1 MFANGVVNVLY
12 INLSNETYRYEKRS
26 NLKNYIGGTGIAA
39 KLLDENIKPDLDPF
53 APEQPIVFAIGPLNF
68 IMPVC
73 SKVVAAFY
81 SPHTRE
87 YGESHAGGRLGMAM
101 RFTGVDAIVITG
113 KAKHPEYIVIHDG
126 VEFKDA
132 RALWNM
138 SVEDTGK
145 ILRQYTS
152 GSGIRSSLRIGRAGE
167 NLVTYACVNVDT
179 YRHYGRLGLGAVMG
193 AKLLKG
199 MVVIGD
205 NSIPIPREQKK
216 KYRKIYDKVYD
227 RVRNTDLMEKYH
239 GVGTAINIMHLNE
252 INSLPSLNLTTAKI
266 DFASEISGERFARE
280 NLVRKVA
287 CSGCPIGCIHIG
299 QFRREFDSGYEYETV
314 SLSYDHELVFALGS
328 FLGLK
333 TPSEILQLIDVVERE
348 GLDAIS
354 TGIVLG
360 WATECYR
367 KGIISVDDTLMPLD
381 FGILPNYMVA
391 VHYIATAKNDF
402 YRTLGKGAAYAAE
415 KYGGPEF
422 ACHLGKNEM
431 PGYHTGYGSVVGFT
445 VGSRHSHLDNAG
457 YSFDQNRTDP
467 ADMARLLFEEEIER
481 NILTSLV
488 ICLFARKVYT
498 RDTVLEC
505 LDAVGLPLNS
515 EDLTIAGR
523 DILKLK
529 YDIKKKLGF
538 SLNNIKIP
546 ARFFET
552 PTANGRL
559 EENTAFSILEQFR
572 NRIEALY
579 E

>member
-1 MFANGVVNVLY
+1 MLTQDFINVLY
-12 INLSNETYRYEKRS
+12 INLDLENYRYEKRS
-26 NLKNYIGGTGIAA
+26 DLKKYIGGTGIAA
-39 KLLDENIKPDLDPF
+39 KLLDENIKPELDPLDP
-53 APEQPIVFAIGPLNF
+53 AQPIIFAIGPLNF

-73 SKVVAAFY
+73 SKVVSTFY
-81 SPHTRE
+81 SPHTHE

-101 RFTGVDAIVITG
+101 RFAGVDAIVITG
-113 KAKHPEYIVIHDG
+113 KAKHPKYMVIRDG

-145 ILRQYTS
+145 VLRQYTS
-152 GSGIRSSLRIGRAGE
+152 GNGIRSSLRIGRAGE

-179 YRHYGRLGLGAVMG
+179 YRHFGRLGLGAVMG
-193 AKLLKG
+193 SKLLKG
-199 MVVIGD
+199 IVVIGD
-205 NSIPIPREQKK
+205 RSIPIPQEQKK
-216 KYRKIYDKVYD
+216 KYRQVYD
-227 RVRNTDLMEKYH
+227 RVYDRVKNTDLMEKYH
-239 GVGTAINIMHLNE
+239 GVGTGINIMHLND
-252 INSLPSLNLTTAKI
+252 INSLPSLNLTTTKI
-266 DFASEISGERFARE
+266 DFAAEISGERFALD

-299 QFRREFDSGYEYETV
+299 QYRREFDSGYEYETV
-314 SLSYDHELVFALGS
+314 RLSYDHELIFALGS

-333 TPSEILQLIDVVERE
+333 TPSDILQLIDVVERQ

-354 TGIVLG
+354 TGIALG

-391 VHYIATAKNDF
+391 AHYIATAKNDF
-402 YRTLGKGAAYAAE
+402 YRNLGKGVAYAAE

-431 PGYHTGYGSVVGFT
+431 PGYHTGYGSVIGFA

-457 YSFDQNRTDP
+457 YSFDQNRTDI
-467 ADMARLLFEEEIER
+467 ADMARVLFEEEVER

-498 RDTVLEC
+498 RDIVLEC
-505 LDAVGLPLNS
+505 LDAVGMPLS
-515 EDLTIAGR
+515 GEALSTAGR
-523 DILKLK
+523 EILKIK
-529 YDIKKKLGF
+529 YDIKQKTGF
-538 SLNNIKIP
+538 HLDGIKIP
-546 ARFFET
+546 GRFFET
-552 PTANGRL
+552 STANGRL
-559 EENTAFSILEQFR
+559 EEGTARSILEQF
-572 NRIEALY
+572 NSKIESLSD
-579 E
+579 

>member
-1 MFANGVVNVLY
+1 MPADFINVLY
-12 INLSNETYRYEKRS
+12 IDLDTEISRREKRPDL
-26 NLKNYIGGTGIAA
+26 NKYIGGTGVAA
-39 KLLDENIKPDLDPF
+39 KLLDENIQPDLDPLDP
-53 APEQPIVFAIGPLNF
+53 AQPIIFAIGPLNF

-73 SKVVAAFY
+73 SKVVSTFY

-101 RFTGVDAIVITG
+101 RFAGVDAMVITG
-113 KAKHPEYIVIHDG
+113 KAKRPIYLVIDEK
-126 VEFKDA
+126 VQFNDA

-145 ILRQYTS
+145 VLRQNTS

-167 NLVTYACVNVDT
+167 NLITYACVNVDT
-179 YRHYGRLGLGAVMG
+179 YRHFGRLGLGAVMG
-193 AKLLKG
+193 SKLLKG

-205 NSIPIPREQKK
+205 RSISIPSQYKK
-216 KYRKIYDKVYD
+216 KYRQVYDKVYD

-239 GVGTAINIMHLNE
+239 GVGTGINIMHLNE
-252 INSLPSLNLTTAKI
+252 INSLPCFNLTATNV
-266 DFASEISGERFARE
+266 DFADAISGERFARE
-280 NLVRKVA
+280 NLIRKVA

-314 SLSYDHELVFALGS
+314 SLSYDHELIFALGS

-333 TPSEILQLIDVVERE
+333 TPADILQLIDVVERE

-360 WATECYR
+360 WATECYH
-367 KGIISVDDTLMPLD
+367 KGLIGPDDTVVPLN
-381 FGILPNYMVA
+381 FGILPSYMEA
-391 VHYIATAKNDF
+391 VHYIATSRNDF
-402 YRTLGKGAAYAAE
+402 YKSLGRGVAYAAK
-415 KYGGPEF
+415 KYGGAEF

-431 PGYHTGYGSVVGFT
+431 PGYHTGYGSVVGFS

-457 YSFDQNRTDP
+457 YSYDQNRTDP
-467 ADMARLLFEEEIER
+467 GDMDRVLFEEEIER

-498 RDTVLEC
+498 RDIVLEC
-505 LDAVGLPLNS
+505 LNAIGLPLS
-515 EDLTIAGR
+515 GEDLTMAGR
-523 DILKLK
+523 EILKLK
-529 YDIKKKLGF
+529 YNIKKKLGF
-538 SLNNIKIP
+538 SLESAKIP

-559 EENTAFSILEQFR
+559 EENTARFILEQF
-572 NRIEALY
+572 NHRIESLNG
-579 E
+579 